1 MALLRSYGWVRC
13 TDKYDLDCAQQYE
26 NRRFRKARHVMHS
39 VVAIKQVPDTSNVRI
54 NPETGTLIR
63 EGVPTII
70 NPYDIHAVEMAVRIK
85 EQFGGTVTVISM
97 GPPKAMESLV
107 ECIEQGADRAILIS
121 DRRFGA
127 ADTLATSYVLAHTIE
142 AILEAG
148 PIDLLLF
155 GKQAIDGDT
164 GQVGPGVAA
173 RLQVPLIS
181 NAVMIESFD
190 PVARKAVIHRKIE
203 QGVEVIETSLPAL
216 LTVEKE
222 IAAVKRA
229 PLPNLI
235 NAARYKP
242 ELWTGDAPVPFSPEL
257 VGIKGSPTIVGK
269 AFTPTPREAGA
280 ILSVAEKG
288 LSKTVA
294 DVLAMIVQANV
305 VTFPN
310 NNGGKQ

>member
-1 MALLRSYGWVRC
+1 
-13 TDKYDLDCAQQYE
+13 
-26 NRRFRKARHVMHS
+26 MHS

-85 EQFGGTVTVISM
+85 EKFGGTVTVISM
-97 GPPKAMESLV
+97 GPPAAMEALV
-107 ECIEQGADRAILIS
+107 ECVEQGADRAILIS

-142 AILEAG
+142 ALQAEG

-164 GQVGPGVAA
+164 GQVGPGVAT
-173 RLQVPLIS
+173 RIGVPLLS
-181 NAVMIESFD
+181 NVVVIESFD
-190 PVARKAVIHRKIE
+190 PVARKAVVHRKIE
-203 QGVEVIETSLPAL
+203 QGIEVLETRLPAL

-229 PLPNLI
+229 PLSNLI

-242 ELWTGDAPVPFSPEL
+242 ELWTADAPVPFDIAQ

-280 ILSVAEKG
+280 ILSAAEKG
-288 LSKTVA
+288 LSQVVA
-294 DVLAMIVQANV
+294 DALAMIVQANV
-305 VTFPN
+305 VTFEHH
-310 NNGGKQ
+310 NGGRS

>member
-1 MALLRSYGWVRC
+1 
-13 TDKYDLDCAQQYE
+13 
-26 NRRFRKARHVMHS
+26 MHS

-85 EQFGGTVTVISM
+85 EKFGGTVTVISM
-97 GPPKAMESLV
+97 GPPKAMESLT
-107 ECIEQGADRAILIS
+107 ECVEQGADRAILIS

-142 AILEAG
+142 ALLKEG
-148 PIDLLLF
+148 PVDLLLF

-173 RLQVPLIS
+173 RLQVPLLS

-222 IAAVKRA
+222 IATVKRA
-229 PLPNLI
+229 PLSNVI
-235 NAARYKP
+235 NAARYTP
-242 ELWTGDAPVPFSPEL
+242 ELWTGDLPVPFDPDQI
-257 VGIKGSPTIVGK
+257 GIKGSPTIVGK
-269 AFTPTPREAGA
+269 AFTPTPRGAGA

-294 DVLAMIVQANV
+294 DALAMIVEASV
-305 VTFPN
+305 VTFQN
-310 NNGGKQ
+310 HDGGRP

>member
-1 MALLRSYGWVRC
+1 
-13 TDKYDLDCAQQYE
+13 
-26 NRRFRKARHVMHS
+26 MHS

-70 NPYDIHAVEMAVRIK
+70 NPYDIHAVEMAIRLK
-85 EQFGGTVTVISM
+85 EKFGGTVTIISM
-97 GPPKAMESLV
+97 GPPKAMEALV

-142 AILEAG
+142 AIQKTN
-148 PIDLLLF
+148 PVDLLLF

-164 GQVGPGVAA
+164 GQVGPGVAT
-173 RLQVPLIS
+173 RLGVPLLS

-190 PVARKAVIHRKIE
+190 PVTRRAVIHRKIE
-203 QGVEVIETSLPAL
+203 QGIEVVETSLPAL

-222 IAAVKRA
+222 IATVKRA
-229 PLPNLI
+229 PLGNII

-242 ELWTGDAPVPFSPEL
+242 EMWTADAPVPFDIEQ

-269 AFTPTPREAGA
+269 AFTPTPRGAGA
-280 ILSVAEKG
+280 IMAVTEKG
-288 LSKTVA
+288 LQQVVA
-294 DVLAMIVQANV
+294 DALGMIVQANV
-305 VTFPN
+305 VTFQKD
-310 NNGGKQ
+310 NGGRP

>member
-1 MALLRSYGWVRC
+1 
-13 TDKYDLDCAQQYE
+13 
-26 NRRFRKARHVMHS
+26 MHS

-85 EQFGGTVTVISM
+85 EKFGGTVTVISM
-97 GPPKAMESLV
+97 GPPAAMEALV
-107 ECIEQGADRAILIS
+107 ECVEQGADRAILIS

-142 AILEAG
+142 ALQAEG

-164 GQVGPGVAA
+164 GQVGPGVAT
-173 RLQVPLIS
+173 RIGVPLLS
-181 NAVMIESFD
+181 NVVVIESFD
-190 PVARKAVIHRKIE
+190 PVARKAVVHRKIE
-203 QGVEVIETSLPAL
+203 QGIEVLETRLPAL

-229 PLPNLI
+229 PLSNLI

-242 ELWTGDAPVPFSPEL
+242 ELWTADAPVPFDIAQ

-280 ILSVAEKG
+280 ILSAAEKG
-288 LSKTVA
+288 LSQVVA
-294 DVLAMIVQANV
+294 DALAMIVQANV
-305 VTFPN
+305 VTLQN
-310 NNGGKQ
+310 HNGGRP